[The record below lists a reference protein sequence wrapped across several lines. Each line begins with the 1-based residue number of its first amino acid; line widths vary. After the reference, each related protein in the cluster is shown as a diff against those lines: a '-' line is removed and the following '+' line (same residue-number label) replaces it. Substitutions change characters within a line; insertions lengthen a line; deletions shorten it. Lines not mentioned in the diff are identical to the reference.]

1 MLEGYAKLSRG
12 ADGSSRFYHAM
23 GVPFA
28 DLLGLATIIVEIVG
42 GLLILAG
49 AFAPVAAVAMIVVL
63 LVAIFTVHLPNG
75 CSSIKL
81 TSYDAAARTSA
92 RPLCVAGAP
101 SVDGYLKARREARL
115 AEGPCHPGWYH
126 EPNTDQTYCR
136 LGGATGFNPI
146 GQKARHYVTAA
157 PHALVKC
164 GILED
169 ITE

>member
-12 ADGSSRFYHAM
+12 ADGFIAILHAM

-81 TSYDAAARTSA
+81 TSYDAAAHTSA

-115 AEGPCHPGWYH
+115 AEGPTILDG
-126 EPNTDQTYCR
+126 TTSR
-136 LGGATGFNPI
+136 TRT
-146 GQKARHYVTAA
+146 RHTVASVGPQDLTPLAKK
-157 PHALVKC
+157 H
-164 GILED
+164 D
-169 ITE
+169 IM

>member
-1 MLEGYAKLSRG
+1 VLEGYAKLSRG
-12 ADGSSRFYHAM
+12 ADGFIAILHAM

-81 TSYDAAARTSA
+81 TSYDEAARTSA
-92 RPLCVAGAP
+92 RPLCVAGAGAP

-115 AEGPCHPGWYH
+115 AEGPAILDG
-126 EPNTDQTYCR
+126 TTSR
-136 LGGATGFNPI
+136 TRT
-146 GQKARHYVTAA
+146 RHTVASVGPQDLTPLAKK
-157 PHALVKC
+157 H
-164 GILED
+164 D
-169 ITE
+169 IM